1 MYVWCREFL
10 VGNSL
15 TQMLILVQPPLNN
28 CMIGIHVRVIALHSH
43 MYMYKG
49 YSTCDEVSDAEKDVF
64 ALPSVCLRG
73 GLVNPCKLIKAS
85 LTFLILLQ
93 QPHIDQQHTQ
103 MPWVRV
109 PPMAAQSFKTDCCG
123 CVSLPCLLY
132 IYYVSGYFMGTKFL

>member
-1 MYVWCREFL
+1 MYVWCHEFL

-28 CMIGIHVRVIALHSH
+28 CMIVALGIHVHVIALHSH

-73 GLVNPCKLIKAS
+73 GLVNSSK
-85 LTFLILLQ
+85 
-93 QPHIDQQHTQ
+93 
-103 MPWVRV
+103 
-109 PPMAAQSFKTDCCG
+109 PP
-123 CVSLPCLLY
+123 
-132 IYYVSGYFMGTKFL
+132 